1 MERARLNEAQRQAAD
16 EAEAAKARFAF
27 LADASRVLTSSLDYR
42 TTLSNVARQ
51 VVPKLATWCVVDVL
65 EEDGTIQRLEIAQSD
80 EVKTRMALEIQR
92 RYPPSEST
100 EQRVMKVL
108 RTGEAELMS
117 IITPEIMRARAQTEE
132 HMDLLLQLGLKSYMC
147 VPMIAAA
154 RVRGA
159 ITFLSAEAERIYG
172 QDDLILAQ
180 DLANR
185 AAVAIEN
192 ARLYAQVQESVRMR
206 DEFLASVSH
215 DLKNPLAAIKGRAQ
229 ILLRRAEK
237 LGAEDRERIVS
248 GLENIDSSASR
259 MNRLISDLMDIV
271 RLRAGQ
277 PLELQREQ
285 CDLVNIVRD
294 VVNEHGS
301 PGDMTIQFVSD
312 VPSLPGRWDAARLER
327 VLSNLLTNA
336 VKYGRPQGTVRIRL
350 SHNPDAPTACA
361 VLTVQD
367 DGIGIPSVDLPRI
380 FERFH
385 RGSNVTGSISGSGVG
400 LAGAKQIVEQHG
412 GSITVESREGE
423 GSTFTVTLPCS

>member
-1 MERARLNEAQRQAAD
+1 
-16 EAEAAKARFAF
+16 
-27 LADASRVLTSSLDYR
+27 
-42 TTLSNVARQ
+42 
-51 VVPKLATWCVVDVL
+51 
-65 EEDGTIQRLEIAQSD
+65 
-80 EVKTRMALEIQR
+80 
-92 RYPPSEST
+92 
-100 EQRVMKVL
+100 
-108 RTGEAELMS
+108 
-117 IITPEIMRARAQTEE
+117 
-132 HMDLLLQLGLKSYMC
+132 
-147 VPMIAAA
+147 
-154 RVRGA
+154 
-159 ITFLSAEAERIYG
+159 
-172 QDDLILAQ
+172 
-180 DLANR
+180 
-185 AAVAIEN
+185 
-192 ARLYAQVQESVRMR
+192 MR

-350 SHNPDAPTACA
+350 SHNQDAATACA